1 VPDERPSSAIEDL
14 ERHGISARPDLASLL
29 DEVFRRGFG
38 YALGGSPWR
47 KQSPHE
53 AGVFRQGGSMTK
65 STGRTV
71 ADALA
76 RALVDALDN
85 EEAQRRRGL
94 VENGGD

>member
-1 VPDERPSSAIEDL
+1 MPDDLSPGASGDL
-14 ERHGISARPDLASLL
+14 ERHGIRVRPDLASLL

-65 STGRTV
+65 RTGPTP

-76 RALVDALDN
+76 RALVDALD
-85 EEAQRRRGL
+85 EEAQRP
-94 VENGGD
+94 